1 MLLMRH
7 VTNVTCHQCD
17 LLPMQHVTN
26 ATCYQCDVLPM
37 QHVTNATCYQCNM
50 SPMQHVTNA
59 TCHQLT
65 WQQEHVVG
73 EQAFSVLVMS
83 VASTSHEKHDTKVQ
97 IE

>member
-1 MLLMRH
+1 
-7 VTNVTCHQCD
+7 
-17 LLPMQHVTN
+17 MQHVTN

>member
-1 MLLMRH
+1 
-7 VTNVTCHQCD
+7 
-17 LLPMQHVTN
+17 MQHVTN
-26 ATCYQCDVLPM
+26 ATCHQCNMLSM
-37 QHVTNATCYQCNM
+37 QHVTCHQCNM
-50 SPMQHVTNA
+50 SPMQHVTCHQCNMLPMRQVINA